1 MNKET
6 LLTQYFEGTLTDEEK
21 VLLNEKLEND
31 AEFKAEFE
39 FQKNVKAA
47 IKLEERKKL
56 KAKLSA
62 IEDQRT
68 PQKTKKHSVRWVSI
82 AASFIVF
89 ISVGYWFFM
98 NQNSNDSLYKNYYE
112 TFPNLEAPVVRGSVS
127 NDIKSE
133 AFYAYDSKQYEEALR
148 LFSEIFE
155 KDKDD
160 YALFYKGLAL
170 MELERF
176 PEAIKVFEGY
186 QTKPNSAFNSYVKW
200 YLALSYLKTN
210 ETEKSKS
217 LANELIKSEN
227 PFQNQA
233 QELLRDLE

>member
-1 MNKET
+1 MDKET
-6 LLTQYFEGTLTDEEK
+6 LLVQYFEGTLTDAERA
-21 VLLNEKLEND
+21 LFAEKLESD

-47 IKLEERKKL
+47 IQLEERKKL
-56 KAKLSA
+56 KAKLKVL
-62 IEDQRT
+62 ENQRT
-68 PQKTKKHSVRWVSI
+68 PKKTKKYSVRWLSI

-89 ISVGYWFFM
+89 ISVGYWLFM
-98 NQNSNDSLYKNYYE
+98 SQNSNDSLYKNYYE
-112 TFPNLEAPVVRGSVS
+112 TFPNVEAPVVRGSVS

-133 AFYAYDSKQYEEALR
+133 AFYAYDSKQYDEALC

-155 KDKDD
+155 QDKDD
-160 YALFYKGLAL
+160 YALFYKGLSL

-176 PEAIKVFEGY
+176 PEAVTVFEGY

-200 YLALSYLKTN
+200 YLALSYLKKN
-210 ETEKSKS
+210 ETVKSKVLIQE
-217 LANELIKSEN
+217 LAKSEN

-233 QELLRDLE
+233 KELLRDLE

>member
-1 MNKET
+1 MDKET
-6 LLTQYFEGTLTDEEK
+6 LLTNYFEGTLTETEKTLFTEE
-21 VLLNEKLEND
+21 LEKD

-47 IKLEERKKL
+47 IKLEERKNL
-56 KAKLSA
+56 KAKLNA
-62 IEDQRT
+62 LENQRT
-68 PQKTKKHSVRWVSI
+68 SKKTKKSSTRWVSI

-89 ISVGYWFFM
+89 ISVGYWLFISE
-98 NQNSNDSLYKNYYE
+98 NSNDSLYKNYYE
-112 TFPNLEAPVVRGSVS
+112 TFPNVEAPIVRGSVS
-127 NDIKSE
+127 DDIKSK
-133 AFYAYDSKQYEEALR
+133 AFYVYDSKQYEEALR
-148 LFSEIFE
+148 LFSEIYE

-176 PEAIKVFEGY
+176 PEAVTVFEGY

-210 ETEKSKS
+210 EMEKSKS
-217 LANELIKSEN
+217 LANELTKNEN

-233 QELLRDLE
+233 KELLRDLE